1 MVNVSK
7 ELLDKFYDLAD
18 FDQDNRH
25 NAVIA
30 ILDEVS
36 RN

>member
-18 FDQDNRH
+18 FDQHRRH
-25 NAVIA
+25 SAVIG

-36 RN
+36 HT